1 VVKKGIMARQ
11 GCETI
16 KVLISHWRWL
26 VANGYKQQAASCK
39 RQVTSLTKKNKG
51 LYRRNE
57 NK

>member
-1 VVKKGIMARQ
+1 MARQ